1 MDKTLPI
8 EEYLEKIRPC
18 LSNMINNLKTQ
29 VNGTSQFF
37 SKKISKKLRRIIEA
51 NLFMIVLIY
60 CTMSQNTPNSQWIK
74 YRFS

>member
-29 VNGTSQFF
+29 GEWNFTIFF
-37 SKKISKKLRRIIEA
+37 
-51 NLFMIVLIY
+51 
-60 CTMSQNTPNSQWIK
+60 
-74 YRFS
+74 